1 MACWFADLQH
11 SEESQAEG
19 EHGPGRRKVMVRD
32 PDAAVAAAAMQ
43 PDRKD
48 QQTEGEG
55 PDGLVG
61 AAVTH
66 LHREEQQQASMG

>member
-1 MACWFADLQH
+1 VACWFADLQH

-19 EHGPGRRKVMVRD
+19 EHGLGRRNAAVRD
-32 PDAAVAAAAMQ
+32 PGAAVAAAAMQ

-48 QQTEGEG
+48 QQTEAEG

-61 AAVTH
+61 AAVAH
-66 LHREEQQQASMG
+66 LH

>member
-1 MACWFADLQH
+1 VACWFADLQH

-19 EHGPGRRKVMVRD
+19 GHGLGRRKAAVRD
-32 PDAAVAAAAMQ
+32 PGAAVAAAAMQ

-48 QQTEGEG
+48 QQTEAEG

-61 AAVTH
+61 AAVAH
-66 LHREEQQQASMG
+66 LH